1 MENVISCKNLTHY
14 YGKRLIY
21 KDLSFN
27 VPKGRILGLLGK
39 NGTGKTTTINILNGY
54 LKPKSGECLIFGR
67 DVQNMEPSLRR
78 NIGLLIEGHIQYSF
92 MNIRQIEK
100 FYASFYPKWKKEAF
114 YELVGKLKI
123 TPTQRISRMSCGQR
137 SQIALGLILAQDP
150 ELLIL
155 DDFSLGLDPGYRRLF
170 VDYLREYARAE
181 QKTVFL
187 TSHII
192 QDMER
197 LIDDCIIMD
206 YGRIMIQQP
215 AKELLR
221 SVKRYEFT
229 VPDRYEPNG
238 YSGFYYPSK
247 IRNHV
252 ETFSFFSEKEAEEK
266 LKSLGVPFS
275 GLKAESVNLEDAFIG
290 LTGKY

>member
-67 DVQNMEPSLRR
+67 NVQNMEPSLRR

-215 AKELLR
+215 VKELLS

>member
-100 FYASFYPKWKKEAF
+100 FYASFSEKKEK
-114 YELVGKLKI
+114 VS
-123 TPTQRISRMSCGQR
+123 T
-137 SQIALGLILAQDP
+137 
-150 ELLIL
+150 
-155 DDFSLGLDPGYRRLF
+155 
-170 VDYLREYARAE
+170 
-181 QKTVFL
+181 
-187 TSHII
+187 
-192 QDMER
+192 
-197 LIDDCIIMD
+197 
-206 YGRIMIQQP
+206 
-215 AKELLR
+215 
-221 SVKRYEFT
+221 
-229 VPDRYEPNG
+229 
-238 YSGFYYPSK
+238 
-247 IRNHV
+247 
-252 ETFSFFSEKEAEEK
+252 
-266 LKSLGVPFS
+266 
-275 GLKAESVNLEDAFIG
+275 
-290 LTGKY
+290 